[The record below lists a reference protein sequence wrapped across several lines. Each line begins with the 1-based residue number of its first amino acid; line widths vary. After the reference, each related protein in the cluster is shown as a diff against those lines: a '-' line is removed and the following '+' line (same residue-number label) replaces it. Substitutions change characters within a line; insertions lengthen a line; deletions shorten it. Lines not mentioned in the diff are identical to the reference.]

1 MADNC
6 ALPKICGKLNLP
18 YQAFAFSEIVPSA
31 SFRMGITVTL
41 VPLWILLISRS
52 RSWYLSTFSSQVVSR
67 ISWSAGTALS
77 IIVNSCVSLCTTVI
91 SGRLRFSR
99 LSMYLIIIPR
109 AWMGLMGYWLRGH
122 EGERN
127 NCFSNIQLLGQK
139 YRDKITLASWGYTF
153 LPPKSWRFSL
163 LVSYNI

>member
-1 MADNC
+1 MAWSSPVASFGDSAILELRDNTFRKICAVPRMADNC
-6 ALPKICGKLNLP
+6 ALLKICGKLNLP

-67 ISWSAGTALS
+67 ISWSAGTAMS
-77 IIVNSCVSLCTTVI
+77 IIVHSCVSLCTTVI

-99 LSMYLIIIPR
+99 LSVVFNNYSSSLNGPHGLLTQRPR
-109 AWMGLMGYWLRGH
+109 GR
-122 EGERN
+122 EE
-127 NCFSNIQLLGQK
+127 
-139 YRDKITLASWGYTF
+139 
-153 LPPKSWRFSL
+153 
-163 LVSYNI
+163 